1 MVKVFICTLDK
12 LNSEKTITKWI
23 EEWKD
28 EIILFKDKLS
38 GRIKIFSSICPHF
51 GGEIFLDKNNKLR
64 CKWHDWE
71 FSSETGKCLTYPIRG
86 KLRNYDFEVNPQPL
100 KNYKIIE
107 ITNGDIYAIK
117 E

>member
-1 MVKVFICTLDK
+1 MDKVFICSLDK

-51 GGEIFLDKNNKLR
+51 GGEIYLDKTNNLR
-64 CKWHDWE
+64 CKWHDWK

-86 KLRNYDFEVNPQPL
+86 KLNPYDFEVKPQSL
-100 KNYKIIE
+100 KTYEVIE
-107 ITNGDIYAIK
+107 LEKGDIYAIK
-117 E
+117 K